1 MSDNHGVF
9 SGQLV
14 PPLLRAKD
22 HLERRGQTLPPAAL
36 RLLAREVILR
46 VGRASEAV
54 GVISENAGNRPSR
67 AEIECL
73 CDALMSQDA
82 AAGTDMVRDARQGGM
97 PAETLY
103 HHFIAQAVR
112 LLGERWERDEATAA
126 QVILGAGRVY
136 AILRDL
142 RTVFL
147 TEHLLAPPGAEAV
160 FATVP
165 GEVHGIGVTIAADTM
180 RLRGWDITL
189 RVGLGHDALVEEIAR
204 LRPTMVGLSAS
215 LPSHTLPTARLI
227 VALRVRCPHV
237 WIILAGGLVAQDPGI
252 AELVDADAG
261 TADIETAATLLD
273 QHLADLTR
281 LTARRA

>member
-1 MSDNHGVF
+1 MSEDHGVF
-9 SGQLV
+9 SGHLV

-22 HLERRGQTLPPAAL
+22 QMERRGQSLPPAAL

-46 VGRASEAV
+46 VGRASDAV
-54 GVISENAGNRPSR
+54 TAIGDHAGNRPGR
-67 AEIECL
+67 AEVESL
-73 CDALMSQDA
+73 CDALLSLDA
-82 AAGTDMVRDARQGGM
+82 EAGAGMVRAARQGGM

-103 HHFIAQAVR
+103 HHYIAQAVR
-112 LLGERWERDEATAA
+112 RLGERWERDEATAA

-142 RTVFL
+142 RAVFL
-147 TEHLLAPPGAEAV
+147 AEHLVAPPGAEAV

-165 GEVHGIGVTIAADTM
+165 GEVHGLGVTIAADTM

-227 VALRVRCPHV
+227 VALRMRCPHV
-237 WIILAGGLVAQDPGI
+237 WIMLAGGLVAQDPGI
-252 AELVDADAG
+252 ADIVDADVG
-261 TADIETAATLLD
+261 ITDIEVGAARLD
-273 QHLADLTR
+273 QHLAELTR